1 MWKCLFDKTILR
13 TICYDHDLMEHI
25 VTQTNLYAS
34 TRDGRRGNWID
45 LTVPEF
51 QAFLGTMILMEI
63 TRLPSL
69 HCYWSVNHYLGA
81 PHILRSFPRD
91 HFLVF

>member
-1 MWKCLFDKTILR
+1 
-13 TICYDHDLMEHI
+13 MEHI

>member
-51 QAFLGTMILMEI
+51 QAFLGTMILNGDNQVA
-63 TRLPSL
+63 LFAL
-69 HCYWSVNHYLGA
+69 L
-81 PHILRSFPRD
+81 
-91 HFLVF
+91 LVR